1 MSRIAFHAHKTF
13 PHDEF
18 IKEMVYLIIDGKYQV
33 AYVRKTTRN
42 GNMFWSV
49 PSISVTEN
57 NEKVYLDAFIQ
68 DSRILE
74 NEILEYLKNRKW
86 EDHGYNNQSGYGFC
100 C

>member
-1 MSRIAFHAHKTF
+1 MSRIAFHDYKTF
-13 PHDEF
+13 PNDEF

-33 AYVRKTTRN
+33 GYIRKTTKN
-42 GNMFWSV
+42 GNSFWAP
-49 PSISVTEN
+49 PSISVSEN
-57 NEKVYLDAFIQ
+57 GVKTYYDSFIQ

-86 EDHGYNNQSGYGFC
+86 ETPVDQGYGFC